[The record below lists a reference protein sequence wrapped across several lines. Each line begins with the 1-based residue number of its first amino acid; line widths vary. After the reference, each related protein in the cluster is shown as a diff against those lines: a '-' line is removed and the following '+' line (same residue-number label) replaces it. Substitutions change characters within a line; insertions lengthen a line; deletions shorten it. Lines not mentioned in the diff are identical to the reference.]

1 MSNTII
7 FSFASLIYIFILF
20 VVFFS
25 KKYVKTL
32 ENKIYSLLIITT
44 FTGLVT
50 ELLGVIFLLG
60 DIWIFSFLQRK
71 LFLVYLISW
80 ILLFTIYTIYTF
92 KKVKILE
99 KNKFIFSLIIYL
111 ISIITIFVLPTEIYN
126 KDNSIYTYGLSVDF
140 VYIFSFICI
149 VIIIFNIIKNIK
161 YMFNKKALPIS
172 LFVLLGII
180 VVVVQMLNPGLL
192 LITSA
197 QTIITFLMYFTIEN
211 PDIKML
217 EQIRGANAYASKNNY
232 EKEMFLYSVS
242 KNLKGITN
250 YIKSDGSKINNLS
263 NDKEIKDLALNIS
276 LNSSRINSYID
287 NVLEINENNIKVC
300 DNKYDVKQLLNNT
313 FRLRNVQNISLN
325 ESIPRY
331 LYGDNIIFK
340 EALINLID
348 YLKKNF
354 SVSVN
359 YIVKENICRILVIFN
374 KENIEFTEEVQK
386 IKEKLNQ
393 IGGNIVFGF
402 QDNEIIAIL
411 DQKIV
416 LQNNDKKILVPQ
428 NIDISRY
435 VINEKIIF
443 TKYDC
448 VKDFFEKA
456 LEKYDLILLDKDLF
470 DDIYLDKNVIYE
482 KLGYEPIIK
491 LLSNKKNNGYNIDV
505 IDLKKFEELI
515 KHLEKD

>member
-1 MSNTII
+1 MTNLYIPI
-7 FSFASLIYIFILF
+7 FGLLIALLTNI
-20 VVFFS
+20 VFFS
-25 KKYVKTL
+25 KKRIKSK
-32 ENKIYSLLIITT
+32 E
-44 FTGLVT
+44 T
-50 ELLGVIFLLG
+50 ELYKIM
-60 DIWIFSFLQRK
+60 
-71 LFLVYLISW
+71 LITSLIDSI
-80 ILLFTIYTIYTF
+80 IL
-92 KKVKILE
+92 
-99 KNKFIFSLIIYL
+99 SLIIYL
-111 ISIITIFVLPTEIYN
+111 GYINRYSLTLIKILNKIDFIMYLLWMSSLFLYVITIDKTNKLNKIKKVVKTINIIFLILIIIAPVLPYN
-126 KDNSIYTYGLSVDF
+126 NNGIMYVSGLSSNILYVSIAL
-140 VYIFSFICI
+140 YLIL
-149 VIIIFNIIKNIK
+149 IIIYITKNKKNILNTK
-161 YMFNKKALPIS
+161 YIPLYILILIIFI
-172 LFVLLGII
+172 VLII
-180 VVVVQMLNPGLL
+180 RKYNPTLI
-192 LITSA
+192 ITSA
-197 QTIITFLMYFTIEN
+197 VLAFINIIMYFTIEN

-359 YIVKENICRILVIFN
+359 YIVNENICRILVIFN

>member
-1 MSNTII
+1 
-7 FSFASLIYIFILF
+7 
-20 VVFFS
+20 
-25 KKYVKTL
+25 
-32 ENKIYSLLIITT
+32 
-44 FTGLVT
+44 
-50 ELLGVIFLLG
+50 
-60 DIWIFSFLQRK
+60 
-71 LFLVYLISW
+71 
-80 ILLFTIYTIYTF
+80 
-92 KKVKILE
+92 
-99 KNKFIFSLIIYL
+99 
-111 ISIITIFVLPTEIYN
+111 
-126 KDNSIYTYGLSVDF
+126 
-140 VYIFSFICI
+140 
-149 VIIIFNIIKNIK
+149 
-161 YMFNKKALPIS
+161 
-172 LFVLLGII
+172 
-180 VVVVQMLNPGLL
+180 
-192 LITSA
+192 
-197 QTIITFLMYFTIEN
+197 MYFTIEN

-232 EKEMFLYSVS
+232 EKEMFLYSIS

-250 YIKSDGSKINNLS
+250 CIKSDGSKINNLS
-263 NDKEIKDLALNIS
+263 NNKEIKDLALNIS
-276 LNSSRINSYID
+276 LNASRINSYID

-402 QDNEIIAIL
+402 QDNEIIVIL

-448 VKDFFEKA
+448 VKDFF
-456 LEKYDLILLDKDLF
+456 
-470 DDIYLDKNVIYE
+470 
-482 KLGYEPIIK
+482 
-491 LLSNKKNNGYNIDV
+491 
-505 IDLKKFEELI
+505 
-515 KHLEKD
+515 

>member
-1 MSNTII
+1 LDSII
-7 FSFASLIYIFILF
+7 Y
-20 VVFFS
+20 
-25 KKYVKTL
+25 Y
-32 ENKIYSLLIITT
+32 
-44 FTGLVT
+44 
-50 ELLGVIFLLG
+50 
-60 DIWIFSFLQRK
+60 
-71 LFLVYLISW
+71 
-80 ILLFTIYTIYTF
+80 YTF

-99 KNKFIFSLIIYL
+99 KKKFIFSLIIYL
-111 ISIITIFVLPTEIYN
+111 ISIITIFVLPTDIYN

-217 EQIRGANAYASKNNY
+217 EELRSANAYASKSNY
-232 EKEMFLYSVS
+232 DKEMFLYSIS
-242 KNLKGITN
+242 KNLKGIIN
-250 YIKSDGSKINNLS
+250 CIKSDGSKINNLS

-313 FRLRNVQNISLN
+313 FRLRNVQNFLLN
-325 ESIPRY
+325 ESMPRY

-340 EALINLID
+340 EALVNLID
-348 YLKKNF
+348 YLKKDF

-374 KENIEFTEEVQK
+374 KENIEFTKEVQR

-393 IGGNIVFGF
+393 IGGNVVLGF
-402 QDNEIIAIL
+402 QDNEIIVIL

-416 LQNNDKKILVPQ
+416 LQNNDRKILVPQ
-428 NIDISRY
+428 NIDISRCT
-435 VINEKIIF
+435 INEKIIF

-456 LEKYDLILLDKDLF
+456 LEKHELILLDKDLF
-470 DDIYLDKNVIYE
+470 DDIYLDKNVIYD

-491 LLSNKKNNGYNIDV
+491 LLSDEENDNYNIDV

-515 KHLEKD
+515 KHLENDWNELYNALF